1 VEDLQFRLQD
11 TDEKVALFLQTLS
24 SMHEAFSSDSAEV
37 TPMEEPSAAPGEG
50 HDKVQRS
57 TKMEWE
63 QDGRDISVVEMESAR
78 KPMQNTTTGVDGTVC
93 DVKVERQW
101 ADQVTYVE
109 EEPWREDLHATW
121 PGYLPGV

>member
-1 VEDLQFRLQD
+1 MEDLQFRLQD

-24 SMHEAFSSDSAEV
+24 SMHEAFSSDSTEV
-37 TPMEEPSAAPGEG
+37 TPMEESSVDPGEG

-57 TKMEWE
+57 AKMEWE

-78 KPMQNTTTGVDGTVC
+78 KPMQNATTGADGTAC

-101 ADQVTYVE
+101 AD
-109 EEPWREDLHATW
+109 
-121 PGYLPGV
+121 

>member
-1 VEDLQFRLQD
+1 MADLQFRLQD

-24 SMHEAFSSDSAEV
+24 SMHESFSSDSAEV
-37 TPMEEPSAAPGEG
+37 TLMEEPSAAPGEG

-57 TKMEWE
+57 AKMEWE

-78 KPMQNTTTGVDGTVC
+78 KPMQNTTTGTDGTTC

-109 EEPWREDLHATW
+109 EEPWRDNLHATW